1 MSDTQKLEDKETP
14 FSVTSDSGLHDDVT
28 RFLPDAQSVIQ
39 KALTSPLGC
48 DEDSD
53 HNCGE
58 GSEWSEGSLE
68 WDATSEK
75 SQDDVIKEAVDTL
88 KVYTLKIFFMSY
100 HVFVRLSQKYP

>member
-1 MSDTQKLEDKETP
+1 MSDTQKLEDKEAP
-14 FSVTSDSGLHDDVT
+14 FSVTSESVLHDDVT

-53 HNCGE
+53 HCGE
-58 GSEWSEGSLE
+58 GEEDEGSEGSLE

-88 KVYTLKIFFMSY
+88 KVYTLKIF
-100 HVFVRLSQKYP
+100 L